1 MQRAHVLAIYYHL
14 LETVIRKIR
23 LTVEEEGACLIW
35 HGAIDGGSPVM
46 AMPYRRFGLGN
57 QAPSQIRVRT
67 LLLEL
72 FTHKRPPPGTTPRTV
87 VVTATCR
94 NGACVCPDCARYLP
108 RSALMTRTMAEM
120 NPVLNAL
127 RKDRILAKKKASG
140 LRVLTDEEALRIKT
154 ETGTSARA
162 LAREL
167 GRNFSVVHA
176 CRQNRTYREL
186 SAAPRVATTSPWAG
200 LAIRAQPT

>member
-1 MQRAHVLAIYYHL
+1 MQRAHVLAIYFHL

-35 HGAIDGGSPVM
+35 RGAIDAGSPVM
-46 AMPYRRFGLGN
+46 AMPYRRFGICGPIK
-57 QAPSQIRVRT
+57 APSQIRVRT

-72 FTHKRPPPGTTPRTV
+72 FTNKRQPAGATPRTV

-94 NGACVCPDCARYLP
+94 NGACVCPDCARFLP
-108 RSALMTRTMAEM
+108 RSVLMTRTMAEM

-140 LRVLTDEEALRIKT
+140 LRVLTDEQAVRIKT
-154 ETGTSARA
+154 ETNTSARA
-162 LAREL
+162 LAREMNL
-167 GRNFSVVHA
+167 NFSVVHA
-176 CRQNRTYREL
+176 CRQDRTYREL
-186 SAAPRVATTSPWAG
+186 SGVPRVATISPWAG
-200 LAIRAQPT
+200 LVPT

>member
-1 MQRAHVLAIYYHL
+1 MQRAHVLAIYFHL

-23 LTVEEEGACLIW
+23 LTVVEEGACLIW
-35 HGAIDGGSPVM
+35 QGAIDAGSPVM

-72 FTHKRPPPGTTPRTV
+72 CTHKRPPAGTTPRTV

-200 LAIRAQPT
+200 LSIRAQPT